1 VTQQILKVLQDNRD
15 EFLSGETI
23 CNIFSI
29 SRTAVW
35 KHINVLRKLG
45 YEIESMSRKG
55 YRLIHHIGL
64 PLPEELKP
72 LIGDSIFAR
81 SIDYLDQATSTN
93 QILMQMAEKGAPSGI
108 LLIAEQQS
116 EGHGRMNRRWF
127 SPPGQ
132 NLYFSTMI
140 RPEIVPHKAP
150 QLALVVAAAIYTA
163 LKKLFP
169 HLEVGIKWP
178 NDIFISGKK
187 VAGVLC
193 EMQTDMSFVKHVVI
207 GIGLNVN
214 QLNFDSCLDSIAT
227 SVALEVGEKVSRLQV
242 LAEVIIS
249 LDYLYYQWFKDG
261 LTPII
266 PLLNQASILTGRE
279 VTIHLANQSY
289 RATVIGIDDN
299 GFLQVKRDTT
309 IHCVSSGEV
318 HLTNFMDSESEEP
331 QLG

>member
-1 VTQQILKVLQDNRD
+1 MHKVTQQILKILQNHRD
-15 EFLSGETI
+15 EFLSGESI
-23 CNIFSI
+23 CQTFSI

-55 YRLIHHIGL
+55 YRLVRHIGL

-72 LIGDSIFAR
+72 LVNGSIFAS
-81 SIDYLDQATSTN
+81 SIDYLEQATSTN
-93 QILMQMAEKGAPSGI
+93 QILMQMADQGAPSGI

-140 RPEIVPHKAP
+140 RPEIAPHKAP

-163 LKKLFP
+163 LKKLYP
-169 HLEVGIKWP
+169 QLEVGVKWP

-214 QLNFDSCLDSIAT
+214 QVHFDRSLNSIAT
-227 SVALEVGEKVSRLQV
+227 SVALEAGEEVSRLQV
-242 LAEVIIS
+242 LAEVINC
-249 LDYLYYQWFKDG
+249 LDYLYHQWLKDG
-261 LTPII
+261 LSPIV
-266 PLLNQASILTGRE
+266 PLLNQASILSGRE
-279 VTIHLANQSY
+279 VTIHLANRSY
-289 RATVIGIDDN
+289 RATVIGVNDE
-299 GFLQVKRDTT
+299 GFLQVESSDKG
-309 IHCVSSGEV
+309 IHSVASGEV
-318 HLTNFMDSESEEP
+318 HLSDFLDTSS
-331 QLG
+331 